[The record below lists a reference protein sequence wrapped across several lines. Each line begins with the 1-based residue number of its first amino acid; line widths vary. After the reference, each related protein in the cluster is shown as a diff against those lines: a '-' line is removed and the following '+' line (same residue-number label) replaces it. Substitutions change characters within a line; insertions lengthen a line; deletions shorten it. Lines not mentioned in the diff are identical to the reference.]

1 MPVPNLGVSQPVD
14 DGERFDVDDFYV
26 GPASIDSDSSI
37 EDDVPETSDS
47 EKHSREP
54 QPRLTHFWTNSKG
67 LQMDDRYEMKDHQRS
82 DANITDYV
90 ALGAIRLIRLVQH
103 VDNSGWVMLGPRR
116 ETMYPNPLISL
127 GEKRHW
133 LRIQLYCHTNDTRR
147 ACLRVYALPEDV
159 KRGSR
164 GSIKD
169 LRKVLKLVTEFV
181 DTSTEAWE
189 GTYDPDTPIRTYAE
203 PPTSQEE
210 SLFYI
215 FNTLSS
221 PQPSMDGAGTC
232 HFSHQSMVAIFEDAI
247 DGLKTPL
254 YPYQKRSV
262 ATMLQKEANPAKLL
276 DPRKLRFHDI
286 HGKDFYFDALEGSL
300 CLRPHLYSE
309 SCGGIL
315 AETMGYGKTLICIA
329 LILATR
335 GHYPKLPEGRIDTL
349 AKTTSQRTPSLLELT
364 AKKLKHAGVPWK
376 SHFASLQ
383 REGYHVPHLT
393 EAIERFD
400 AEFAEPIFHPITPS
414 RKLKTREDFRVLR
427 LCYATLLIVPPN
439 LLVQWQ
445 HEIEKHTEERC
456 LDILVLDSTTKDIP
470 SYKTLMKYDVVLIT
484 KARFDQE
491 YRDDD
496 LHQGKRMRGQEKFR
510 SPLTEVRWL
519 RVICDEGHGFAGSSY
534 KTHAMAMLDKM
545 SVERRWVVS
554 GTPSQSLHGVEVN
567 LALDEHIPDGG
578 WSRRESIQ
586 TALKQRKTKDPDL
599 EEIKDLER
607 LRVMVVK
614 FLKLQPW
621 ANQKGDD
628 YADWKKYLSP
638 LDGAGTRRFAPAL
651 RGVLQSLIIRHRIE
665 DIDMDLCLPPLHNR
679 TVFLDPSYYD
689 KISMNLF
696 RMSLSANAVTSER
709 VDEDY
714 MFHPRNRK
722 SLDDLVSNLRHA
734 SFHWVGWTHHE
745 VTETLRV
752 SNTYLDNNIDNISDD
767 DGRLLTEAI
776 MNGDRALKDPG
787 WCALSFFH
795 EMGVYVKGFPDHA
808 APAWALSGKTTTPLL
823 LGTVQA
829 REAQQYVLKNLES
842 PDPADGLTG
851 AGLRAM
857 LASRDRATQEEQARQ
872 KAAATSNGKS
882 LTAGAN
888 EQPKVKNQS
897 TFSSTSPMA
906 PLRSSSKG
914 AAPEFLTSAN
924 KRPRSTSFT
933 AIPAHLTEATIIGFI
948 SAKLNYLCS
957 RILSLQETE
966 KIIIFYDSNNI
977 AFWIAEALEL
987 LSVKFL
993 IYANTLSV
1001 GRRAAYLATFNQSEA
1016 FRVLLMDLKQASHGL
1031 HVASASR
1038 VFIVSPIWQPSIES
1052 QAIKRAHRIGQT
1064 KPVYV
1069 ETLVLKG
1076 TLEQKILKRRRQMSN
1091 AELVKAEKSL
1101 LDDGTMNGII
1111 RAEGFLNIADGEDK
1125 QLIGGKLDSPIP
1137 LFVRSHLRDAQTQ
1150 ADDDLILALE
1160 PEQFAK
1166 KVKKGKQKAMT
1177 VALSARENVAT
1188 LRAASPTT
1196 PTVGGHQSIFGGG
1209 SDNPNDR
1216 PQKSVRISVEIPG
1229 SA

>member
-1 MPVPNLGVSQPVD
+1 
-14 DGERFDVDDFYV
+14 
-26 GPASIDSDSSI
+26 
-37 EDDVPETSDS
+37 
-47 EKHSREP
+47 
-54 QPRLTHFWTNSKG
+54 
-67 LQMDDRYEMKDHQRS
+67 MDDPCDIKSLQR
-82 DANITDYV
+82 TDEDTDDYI
-90 ALGAIRLIRLVQH
+90 ALGAIRLVRPVHH
-103 VDNSGWVMLGPRR
+103 VSDSEWLMLGPRR
-116 ETMYPNPLISL
+116 ETTYPNNSILL
-127 GEKRHW
+127 GEKRQW
-133 LRIQLYCHTNDTRR
+133 LRTQLLCHTQDSRR
-147 ACLRVYALPEDV
+147 ACLKVYALPEDV
-159 KRGSR
+159 KRSSR

-169 LRKVLKLVTEFV
+169 LRKVLKLVAEFIEI
-181 DTSTEAWE
+181 STEAWN
-189 GTYDPDTPIRTYAE
+189 GTYNPEFPIRTYNE
-203 PPTSQEE
+203 PATSQEE

-221 PQPSMDGAGTC
+221 PRPSKDGAGTC
-232 HFSHQSMVAIFEDAI
+232 PFSQQSMAAIFDDSI
-247 DGLKTPL
+247 DGIKTPL

-262 ATMLQKEANPAKLL
+262 AAMLQKEANPSKLL

-286 HGKDFYFDALEGSL
+286 HGKTFYFDALEGSL

-309 SCGGIL
+309 PQGGIL

-349 AKTTSQRTPSLLELT
+349 AITTSQKVPSLLELT
-364 AKKLKHAGVPWK
+364 AKKLRHAGVPWK
-376 SHFASLQ
+376 SHFALLQ
-383 REGYHVPHLT
+383 REGYHFAHLA
-393 EAIERFD
+393 EAIERYD

-414 RKLKTREDFRVLR
+414 RKLKRRDDFRVLR
-427 LCYATLLIVPPN
+427 LCYATLIIVPPN

-445 HEIEKHTEERC
+445 QEIEKHTQEGS
-456 LDILVLDSTTKDIP
+456 LDVLVLELSTEPVP
-470 SYKTLMKYDVVLIT
+470 SYQALMKYDIVLIT

-496 LHQGKRMRGQEKFR
+496 LNQGKRMAGQEKFR

-554 GTPSQSLHGVEVN
+554 GTPSHSLHGVEVN
-567 LALDEHIPDGG
+567 LALDESTHNGG
-578 WSRRESIQ
+578 LSRRESIQ
-586 TALKQRKTKDPDL
+586 TALEQRKQKDPAM
-599 EEIKDLER
+599 EEVKDMER

-621 ANQKGDD
+621 ANQKGADH
-628 YADWKKYLSP
+628 ADWKKYLSP
-638 LDGAGTRRFAPAL
+638 FDLSGKRRFAPAL
-651 RGVLQSLIIRHRIE
+651 REVLQSLIIRHRIE
-665 DIDMDLCLPPLHNR
+665 DIDPEHGLPPLHNCP
-679 TVFLDPSYYD
+679 VFLEPSYYD

-696 RMSLSANAVTSER
+696 RMTLTSNAVTSER

-722 SLDDLVSNLRHA
+722 SLDELVNNLRHA
-734 SFHWVGWTHHE
+734 TFHWVGWAQHD

-752 SNTYLDNNIDNISDD
+752 SNAYLDENIDSISDD

-776 MNGDRALKDPG
+776 MNGDRALKDQG
-787 WCALSFFH
+787 WCAFSFFH
-795 EMGVYVKGFPDHA
+795 EMGVYVEGFPDHA
-808 APAWALSGKTTTPLL
+808 AQAWALSGKATTPLL

-829 REAQQYVLKNLES
+829 REAQQYVLKNLGS
-842 PDPADGLTG
+842 GDPADGLTG
-851 AGLRAM
+851 AGIRAM
-857 LASRDRATQEEQARQ
+857 LAARERASEEEQTRK
-872 KAAATSNGKS
+872 KAAASGHGKS
-882 LTAGAN
+882 PIAGAN

-897 TFSSTSPMA
+897 TSSSNSPMT
-906 PLRSSSKG
+906 PVHSSGKG
-914 AAPEFLTSAN
+914 LPPELFPASR
-924 KRPRSTSFT
+924 KRPRSTSSIT
-933 AIPAHLTEATIIGFI
+933 LPPHLTASKIVGFT

-957 RILSLQETE
+957 RILELQETE

-987 LSVKFL
+987 LSIKFL

-1001 GRRAAYLATFNQSEA
+1001 GRRAKYLATFNKSEV

-1031 HVASASR
+1031 HVACASR

-1076 TLEQKILKRRRQMSN
+1076 SLEEKILERRRQMSN

-1111 RAEGFLNIADGEDK
+1111 RAEGFLKIADGEDQ
-1125 QLIGGKLDSPIP
+1125 QLIGGRLDSPVP
-1137 LFVRSHLRDAQTQ
+1137 LFDRSDLRQDAQNQ
-1150 ADDDLILALE
+1150 AEDDLILGME
-1160 PEQFAK
+1160 VEHVTK
-1166 KVKKGKQKAMT
+1166 KARKGKQKAKI
-1177 VALSARENVAT
+1177 VAFGGSDKSAAMPPT
-1188 LRAASPTT
+1188 WPQTPSPD
-1196 PTVGGHQSIFGGG
+1196 GRRSIFGVGG
-1209 SDNPNDR
+1209 NIPKDKPE
-1216 PQKSVRISVEIPG
+1216 KTVMISVDIPS